1 MFLQPFNLPMS
12 RIHLDFCLQSH
23 SSGVA
28 GLFSDKTESV
38 SVSRYKSTWFVCTR
52 LRENQLFPLDHLYEA
67 YLKIKATGA
76 YIPAPTVSLF
86 AIPAHQGCYGYR
98 QYTGNHCFSCSERG
112 SFTEELISHKNTVPR
127 FYEGLLLELVVK
139 EWELLPRCWKIW
151 IRLFHNSHDI
161 YEQIC
166 IT

>member
-1 MFLQPFNLPMS
+1 MS

-86 AIPAHQGCYGYR
+86 AIPATKDATV
-98 QYTGNHCFSCSERG
+98 TGNTLAIIVSVVRSGDHLLKNLYRIKTRCLG
-112 SFTEELISHKNTVPR
+112 FTR
-127 FYEGLLLELVVK
+127 ACY
-139 EWELLPRCWKIW
+139 
-151 IRLFHNSHDI
+151 
-161 YEQIC
+161 
-166 IT
+166 